1 MEMQRLKSKSK
12 KPKTEIYIDKDV
24 VGLIIFLLAEIF
36 KSPKPDQGLRLVWS
50 NKKVIPHNE

>member
-1 MEMQRLKSKSK
+1 MEMQKLKSKSK

-24 VGLIIFLLAEIF
+24 VELIFLLAEIF